1 MAAATHS
8 NKRTAMLNL
17 PQIQSIPLFSGLPE
31 DQLRELATIVGVK
44 SYRRGQLI
52 FQEGE
57 EGRGF
62 YVVKSGRV
70 KIYKL
75 SPDGKEQILH
85 IFGPGE
91 PFAEVPVFAG
101 QRYPANAEALEDC
114 RLWFFPRAGFVELI
128 RRHPS
133 LALNMLAM
141 LSLRLRQLVK
151 LVEDLSLKEV
161 PARLAAYLLYTAE
174 EKGTGQ
180 FDLDIP
186 KSQLA
191 NLLGTTPETLSR
203 LLAKLVKEAYI
214 ESSGPRIIIKDKLGL
229 QALAAGLKDRGKKK
243 ERSEN

>member
-1 MAAATHS
+1 MVNTQ
-8 NKRTAMLNL
+8 
-17 PQIQSIPLFSGLPE
+17 QIQSLPLFTGMTPE
-31 DQLRELATIVGVK
+31 QLRELASIVVEK
-44 SYRRGQLI
+44 PYSRGQVI
-52 FQEGE
+52 FREGE

-62 YVVKSGRV
+62 YVVATGRV

-75 SPDGKEQILH
+75 SPEGKEQILH

-101 QRYPANAEALEDC
+101 QVYPANAEALEDS
-114 RLWFFPRAGFVELI
+114 RLLFFPRAGFTELI

-133 LALNMLAM
+133 LALNMLAV
-141 LSLRLRQLVK
+141 LSRRLRQLAA

-174 EKGTGQ
+174 QKGAAH

-186 KSQLA
+186 KGQLA

-203 LLAKLVKEAYI
+203 LLAKMAKEGLIA
-214 ESSGPRIIIKDKLGL
+214 SRGPRIELLKRTDL
-229 QALAAGLKDRGKKK
+229 QALAAGLR
-243 ERSEN
+243 RLAT